1 MNPLID
7 VLIDFWWLTLPVG
20 LIAVCFTVNMVVIAP
35 IRRWW
40 TRKAHARAV
49 DDGYALPFDTGAQLL
64 DIIIGDDSTK
74 SRNVGIAEKF
84 GNCLSISQT
93 GSALLLGAT
102 GSGKTEAGK
111 VLIRQ
116 MNADEDEPVVVY
128 DHKDDYRRY
137 FEEYESDRDIIR
149 ISSENSTDYWNLFR
163 EVDDEDGFDE
173 ISRAMF
179 PQTSNGGSKFFDT
192 AARQLFTAVLKYL
205 YRELDPSEQH
215 NKALINFFKRCDRVE
230 MYERLSE
237 HDDLM
242 AAASAIDPEADR
254 QAAGVFATLQQK
266 VQDVF
271 VGDFAE
277 AGDFS
282 VREYM
287 NNPQGRVL
295 LLDNP
300 IRQSEQVRPV
310 FRFLVDHSAMHALDD
325 SSRWSYFVLD
335 EFARIDG
342 LRRIGELVNVGRG
355 QKVQLLISLQSVSQ
369 LYDNYGRDRG
379 NAILSGL
386 VTSIIL
392 RLQDAESIEYAR
404 TVIGSEFNEY
414 TKHESRDE
422 EGTVTET
429 ETTTEEEHSFAKG
442 EFTEFEPGH
451 GVVVR
456 RNSWAYGYIAALD
469 RPGAKPLLN
478 VVNE

>member
-1 MNPLID
+1 
-7 VLIDFWWLTLPVG
+7 
-20 LIAVCFTVNMVVIAP
+20 
-35 IRRWW
+35 
-40 TRKAHARAV
+40 
-49 DDGYALPFDTGAQLL
+49 
-64 DIIIGDDSTK
+64 
-74 SRNVGIAEKF
+74 
-84 GNCLSISQT
+84 
-93 GSALLLGAT
+93 
-102 GSGKTEAGK
+102 
-111 VLIRQ
+111 
-116 MNADEDEPVVVY
+116 
-128 DHKDDYRRY
+128 
-137 FEEYESDRDIIR
+137 
-149 ISSENSTDYWNLFR
+149 
-163 EVDDEDGFDE
+163 
-173 ISRAMF
+173 
-179 PQTSNGGSKFFDT
+179 
-192 AARQLFTAVLKYL
+192 
-205 YRELDPSEQH
+205 
-215 NKALINFFKRCDRVE
+215 
-230 MYERLSE
+230 
-237 HDDLM
+237 
-242 AAASAIDPEADR
+242 
-254 QAAGVFATLQQK
+254 
-266 VQDVF
+266 
-271 VGDFAE
+271 
-277 AGDFS
+277 
-282 VREYM
+282 
-287 NNPQGRVL
+287 
-295 LLDNP
+295 
-300 IRQSEQVRPV
+300 PV

-422 EGTVTET
+422 EGAVMET

-469 RPGAKPLLN
+469 RSGAKPLLN